1 MGEDGM
7 YHMTFD
13 YSSLD
18 EYSKEVYRRLV
29 ADNLAAGWEYDN
41 NGSYIDFKS
50 ADGNSDGNAIA
61 VLRFQENS
69 EEDHFYNCGF
79 GIGGLAGFRGC
90 SKGKG
95 TRPTWGN
102 TQTYFSAVSEPLEIL
117 VGGILTG
124 TGGEGDWKVSVD
136 RYEHTE
142 TWETH
147 YNVQL
152 LSLIHI

>member
-1 MGEDGM
+1 
-7 YHMTFD
+7 MTIMVVISILSQQMVILMVTLLLF
-13 YSSLD
+13 S
-18 EYSKEVYRRLV
+18 VFRRT
-29 ADNLAAGWEYDN
+29 AKKN
-41 NGSYIDFKS
+41 
-50 ADGNSDGNAIA
+50 
-61 VLRFQENS
+61 
-69 EEDHFYNCGF
+69 HFYNCGF
-79 GIGGLAGFRGC
+79 GIGGLAGFSGC

-142 TWETH
+142 TWEAH

-152 LSLIHI
+152 RKYDSETGQPLAGSKWDI